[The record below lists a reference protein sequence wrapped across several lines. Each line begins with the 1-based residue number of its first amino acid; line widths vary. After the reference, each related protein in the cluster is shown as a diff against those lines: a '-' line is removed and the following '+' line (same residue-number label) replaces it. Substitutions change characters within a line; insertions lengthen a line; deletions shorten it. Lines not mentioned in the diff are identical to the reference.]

1 MPRTERTADV
11 RTPERR
17 MPPPSTVHHISPTE
31 LAARRARGEAIILVD
46 VREVWEWE
54 LARIAGARLLPLS
67 DFARAATELPADAE
81 IVLYCHHGVRS
92 LAATQFLA
100 ARGFSR
106 VANLS
111 GGIDRYSSEV
121 DPQIPRY

>member
-1 MPRTERTADV
+1 MLPA
-11 RTPERR
+11 
-17 MPPPSTVHHISPTE
+17 STVQHISPAE
-31 LAARRARGEAIILVD
+31 LAARLTQGEAIVLVD
-46 VREVWEWE
+46 VREGWEWE
-54 LARIAGARLLPLS
+54 VAHIEGARLFPLS
-67 DFARAATELPADAE
+67 DFARTGTELPADAE

-92 LAATQFLA
+92 MAAAQFLA

-106 VANLS
+106 VSNLS